1 MTFIEEVDIGSNL
14 LNTTQAM
21 IDLSLSFEW
30 DFDYE
35 AFRTI
40 LQILDMITMAYFCA
54 EYIVRFICAPKK
66 KTFRITGKK
75 TKREVEKHRVA
86 RLARRLSKA
95 SHSDTSGY
103 SGRH

>member
-1 MTFIEEVDIGSNL
+1 LTFTEEVDIGSNL

-30 DFDYE
+30 EFDYT
-35 AFRTI
+35 AFKTI

-66 KTFRITGKK
+66 KTFFFAVSYFQ
-75 TKREVEKHRVA
+75 EVKMVA
-86 RLARRLSKA
+86 FFKM
-95 SHSDTSGY
+95 
-103 SGRH
+103 

>member
-30 DFDYE
+30 EFDYD
-35 AFRTI
+35 AFRTV
-40 LQILDMITMAYFCA
+40 LKILDMITMAYFCA

-66 KTFRITGKK
+66 KTFFFAVSYFQEVKMVAFFK
-75 TKREVEKHRVA
+75 TLKLLKVLNK
-86 RLARRLSKA
+86 
-95 SHSDTSGY
+95 
-103 SGRH
+103 